1 MVVHT
6 GLADHQ
12 TRLPMSWEEYNQLED
27 DIRGEF
33 IDGALLTPPTPD
45 RHHQVAVLSLVSR
58 LFDVCAPSESV
69 TTGWGWSPTGAFEEY
84 IPDVM
89 VHTATDDQARFTG
102 VPLLCVEVTSGNWTN
117 DLILKRAKYA
127 AARLQDYWV
136 VDRRERVLRQYVL
149 QGDLLVEAGHLGGHG
164 MAEARFAGRSVSVD
178 LDVLSPTP

>member
-58 LFDVCAPSESV
+58 LSDVCAPSESV

-84 IPDVM
+84 IPGRDGACRNGRPGE
-89 VHTATDDQARFTG
+89 VHRRTVAVRGGHLRQLDQRLDSQARQ
-102 VPLLCVEVTSGNWTN
+102 V
-117 DLILKRAKYA
+117 R
-127 AARLQDYWV
+127 
-136 VDRRERVLRQYVL
+136 
-149 QGDLLVEAGHLGGHG
+149 GG
-164 MAEARFAGRSVSVD
+164 AVA
-178 LDVLSPTP
+178 